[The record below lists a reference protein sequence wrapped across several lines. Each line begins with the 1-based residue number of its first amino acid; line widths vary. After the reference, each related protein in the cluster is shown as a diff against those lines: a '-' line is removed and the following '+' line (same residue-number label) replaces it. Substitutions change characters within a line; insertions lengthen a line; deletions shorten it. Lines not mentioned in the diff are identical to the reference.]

1 MKIRPRREAIT
12 TLESIAITDIILN
25 MFIFF
30 FVSFSLV
37 YTLNP
42 IKESK
47 IVVKLPEAGAKP
59 PAEQA
64 EPAVIVIDAG
74 GRVYLFDKPTGL
86 PALKRSLEG
95 MVARNKDVPAV
106 VRADKTVKIDR
117 VVQVLDVAKGAGV
130 GQIGIA
136 VEEKARPVPA
146 E

>member
-1 MKIRPRREAIT
+1 MKIKLRREASN

-59 PAEQA
+59 PAEQLK
-64 EPAVIVIDAG
+64 PAVIVIDAKG
-74 GRVYLFDKPTGL
+74 QVYLFDKPTSL
-86 PALKRSLEG
+86 SALRRSLEG
-95 MVARNKDVPAV
+95 MVARSKTVPAV
-106 VRADKTVKIDR
+106 VRADKTVMIDR

-130 GQIGIA
+130 EQIGIA
-136 VEEKARPVPA
+136 VEQKARPVP
-146 E
+146 EN

>member
-1 MKIRPRREAIT
+1 MKIKPRREAIT

-47 IVVKLPEAGAKP
+47 IVVKLPEAGAKA
-59 PAEQA
+59 PAEQLQ
-64 EPAVIVIDAG
+64 PAVIVIDAKG
-74 GRVYLFDKPTGL
+74 QIYLFDAPTNL
-86 PALKRSLEG
+86 AALRRSLQE
-95 MVARNKDVPAV
+95 MVAQNKSVPAI
-106 VRADKTVKIDR
+106 VRADKTVMIDR

-130 GQIGIA
+130 EQIGIA
-136 VEEKARPVPA
+136 VEEKAQPVPRG
-146 E
+146 